1 MTAAEQITA
10 PAPLRL
16 VTPDT
21 ATAAADVVNVPFSR
35 TRRSSLN
42 PRKRFDHDKLVELAA
57 SIYQRTKFDGAGNVT
72 RTGIEQNL
80 IGRPSARESG
90 MVELAAGERRQRAVE
105 LLVQGLTVQ
114 VQTGEDANGR
124 AIMGEAFYQVPDA
137 YPVPF
142 RVEEMTDAE
151 LIEVATLENSQRQD
165 MTPME
170 EADAF
175 LALIGAG
182 RTADYV
188 AVKYGLHVNT
198 VKSRVQLAAGLGRD
212 ARKLLDEGAIN
223 LEQAKIIATT
233 SGAMKKS
240 LTEHAR
246 NGNNV
251 STLKNLVKA
260 GAFLV
265 ENARFDVEA
274 SGLKIDE
281 GGLGMLGDF
290 PAKFADHRT
299 ALNKQL
305 EALEIL
311 KAQEEEGGTWGK
323 VEIVTV
329 ESAYA
334 NLPSS
339 EWVTPPQGMTHNLT
353 LICSSTTG
361 KVAQSSQ
368 YVRYADAQAF
378 KRQQAEAA
386 AAAQAQAAAAG
397 EGEAGSSEDSASTPR
412 PTYPAADTGPKI
424 REAAHVLAHQTRSQA
439 IHGHL
444 ATDPR
449 MCLALACES
458 LAKATICRSGSGA
471 MEISLRGVK
480 EVLLTEEGRALAA
493 DLARTFNT
501 VFIPDDSGRLI
512 YRNFGFDVQD
522 ALTAPEVREGEL
534 LKLFAYLTHQQVGNW
549 ENNLNDT
556 PRRVKKLAERLDV
569 VKDVQGRFTLSA
581 AYLDGYTVD
590 ALLKLIETMPEGLR
604 PVGVM
609 KASKREIVGLIL
621 EKAPALKGA
630 GWLPDLVKF

>member
-1 MTAAEQITA
+1 MTAAEQMTA

-21 ATAAADVVNVPFSR
+21 AAADVVNVAFAR

-57 SIYQRTKFDGAGNVT
+57 SIYQRTKFDGGGNVT

-80 IGRPSARESG
+80 IGRPSAKESG

-124 AIMGEAFYQVPDA
+124 PVMGEAFYQVTDA

-142 RVEEMTDAE
+142 RIEEMTDAE

-246 NGNNV
+246 NGNSV
-251 STLKNLVKA
+251 TTLKNLVKA

-290 PAKFADHRT
+290 PAKFADHKT

-311 KAQEEEGGTWGK
+311 KAKEEERGTWGK

-339 EWVTPPQGMTHNLT
+339 EWVTPPHGMTHNLA

-361 KVAQSSQ
+361 KIAESSQ
-368 YVRYADAQAF
+368 YVRYADAQVF
-378 KRQQAEAA
+378 KREQAEAA
-386 AAAQAQAAAAG
+386 AQAHAAAAG
-397 EGEAGSSEDSASTPR
+397 EGEAGSGETSATSTPR
-412 PTYPAADTGPKI
+412 TTYPAADTGPKI

-458 LAKATICRSGSGA
+458 LAKTTICHSGGGA

-480 EVLLTEEGRALAA
+480 EVPLTDEGRTLAA
-493 DLARTFNT
+493 DLALTFGT
-501 VFIPDDSGRLI
+501 VFATDEGGRLT
-512 YRNFGFDVQD
+512 YRRMGFDVEE
-522 ALTAPEVREGEL
+522 ALTAPEVQTEDL
-534 LKLFAYLTHQQVGNW
+534 LKLFAYLTHQQVGDWDNS
-549 ENNLNDT
+549 LNDT
-556 PRRVKKLAERLDV
+556 PRRVKALAERLEV
-569 VKDVQGRFTLSA
+569 TGDVQERFTLSTG
-581 AYLDGYTVD
+581 YLDGYTVD

-604 PVGVM
+604 PVGLM
-609 KASKREIVGLIL
+609 KASKKEIVGLIL

>member
-16 VTPDT
+16 VTPDP
-21 ATAAADVVNVPFSR
+21 AADVVNVAFAR

-57 SIYQRTKFDGAGNVT
+57 SIFQRTKFDDAGNVI

-124 AIMGEAFYQVPDA
+124 PVMGEAFYQVTDA

-142 RVEEMTDAE
+142 RIEEMTDAE

-198 VKSRVQLAAGLGRD
+198 VKSRVQLAAGLGRE

-223 LEQAKIIATT
+223 LEQAKIIVTT

-246 NGNNV
+246 NGNSV

-265 ENARFDVEA
+265 EHARFDVEA
-274 SGLKIDE
+274 SGLRIDE
-281 GGLGMLGDF
+281 GGLGLLGDF
-290 PAKFADHRT
+290 PAKFADHKT

-311 KAQEEEGGTWGK
+311 KTEEEQSGKWGK

-339 EWVTPPQGMTHNLT
+339 EWVTPPQGMTPHLA

-361 KVAQSSQ
+361 KVAQSSL
-368 YVRYADAQAF
+368 YVRHADAQAF
-378 KRQQAEAA
+378 KREQAEKAK
-386 AAAQAQAAAAG
+386 AAQAQAAAAG
-397 EGEAGSSEDSASTPR
+397 EAGSSGASAAHTMPLSTS
-412 PTYPAADTGPKI
+412 PKI

-439 IHGHL
+439 IQGHL

-458 LAKATICRSGSGA
+458 LAKTTICRSGGGA
-471 MEISLRGVK
+471 MEIHFRGVK
-480 EVLLTEEGRALAA
+480 EVPLTDEGRALAA
-493 DLARTFNT
+493 DLALTFGT
-501 VFIPDDSGRLI
+501 VFTTDEGGRLT
-512 YRNFGFDVQD
+512 YRRMGFDVQE
-522 ALTAPEVREGEL
+522 ALTAPEVQTEDL
-534 LKLFAYLTHQQVGNW
+534 LKLFAYLTHQQVGDW
-549 ENNLNDT
+549 EHNLNDT
-556 PRRVKKLAERLDV
+556 PRRVKQLAEQLDV
-569 VKDVQGRFTLSA
+569 TGNVQERFTLSA
-581 AYLDGYTVD
+581 AYLDGYTTD
-590 ALLKLIETMPEGLR
+590 ALHQLIQTMPEALR
-604 PVGVM
+604 PVGLM
-609 KASKREIVGLIL
+609 KASKKEIVGLIL

>member
-16 VTPDT
+16 VTPES
-21 ATAAADVVNVPFSR
+21 AADVVNVPFSR

-57 SIYQRTKFDGAGNVT
+57 SIFQRTRFDAAGNVI

-80 IGRPSARESG
+80 IGRPSTAESG

-124 AIMGEAFYQVPDA
+124 PIMGEAFYQVTDS

-142 RVEEMTDAE
+142 RIEEMTDAE

-182 RTADYV
+182 RTADDV

-198 VKSRVQLAAGLGRD
+198 VKSRVQLAAGLGRE
-212 ARKLLDEGAIN
+212 ARKLLDDGAIN
-223 LEQAKIIATT
+223 LEQAKVIAST

-246 NGNNV
+246 NGNSV

-274 SGLKIDE
+274 SRLRIDE

-290 PAKFADHRT
+290 PAKFADHKT

-305 EALEIL
+305 EALELL
-311 KAQEEEGGTWGK
+311 KAQEEERGVWGK

-334 NLPSS
+334 NLPTN
-339 EWVTPPQGMTHNLT
+339 EWVTPPHGMTHNLA

-361 KVAQSSQ
+361 KVAESSL
-368 YVRYADAQAF
+368 YVRHADAQAF
-378 KRQQAEAA
+378 KREQAEAA
-386 AAAQAQAAAAG
+386 RAAQAQAAAAG
-397 EGEAGSSEDSASTPR
+397 EGETGGSTASAAHTPS
-412 PTYPAADTGPKI
+412 PSSGPKI
-424 REAAHVLAHQTRSQA
+424 REAAHVMAHQTRAQA
-439 IHGHL
+439 IQGHL

-458 LAKATICRSGSGA
+458 LAKTTICRSGGGA

-480 EVLLTEEGRALAA
+480 EVPLTGEGRALAA
-493 DLARTFNT
+493 DLALTFGT
-501 VFIPDDSGRLI
+501 VFTTDEGGRLT
-512 YRNFGFDVQD
+512 YRSMGFDVQD
-522 ALTAPEVREGEL
+522 ALTAPEVQTEDL
-534 LKLFAYLTHQQVGNW
+534 LKLFAYLTHQQVGDW
-549 ENNLNDT
+549 EHNLNDT
-556 PRRVKKLAERLDV
+556 PRRVKRLAEQLDV
-569 VKDVQGRFTLSA
+569 TGSVQERFTLSA
-581 AYLDGYTVD
+581 AYLDSYTVD

-604 PVGVM
+604 PVGLM
-609 KASKREIVGLIL
+609 KASKKEIVGLIL

>member
-1 MTAAEQITA
+1 MTAAQQMTT

-16 VTPDT
+16 VTPET
-21 ATAAADVVNVPFSR
+21 AADVVNVPFSR

-57 SIYQRTKFDGAGNVT
+57 SIYGRTKFDGAGNVT

-80 IGRPSARESG
+80 IGRPSAKESG

-124 AIMGEAFYQVPDA
+124 PVMGEAFYQVTDT

-198 VKSRVQLAAGLGRD
+198 VKSRVQLAAGLGRE

-246 NGNNV
+246 NGNSV
-251 STLKNLVKA
+251 ATLKNLVKA

-274 SGLKIDE
+274 SGLRIEE

-290 PAKFADHRT
+290 PAKFADHKT

-305 EALEIL
+305 EALELL
-311 KAQEEEGGTWGK
+311 KAEEEERGTWGK

-334 NLPSS
+334 NLPTN
-339 EWVTPPQGMTHNLT
+339 EWVTPPHGMTPHLA

-361 KVAQSSQ
+361 KVAQSSL
-368 YVRYADAQAF
+368 YVRHADAQAF
-378 KRQQAEAA
+378 KREQAEAA
-386 AAAQAQAAAAG
+386 RAAQAQAAAAG
-397 EGEAGSSEDSASTPR
+397 EGETGGSTASAAHTTSPSS
-412 PTYPAADTGPKI
+412 GPKI
-424 REAAHVLAHQTRSQA
+424 REAAHVIAHQTRAQA
-439 IHGHL
+439 IQGHL

-458 LAKATICRSGSGA
+458 LAKTTICRSGGGA
-471 MEISLRGVK
+471 MEISLRSVK
-480 EVLLTEEGRALAA
+480 EVPLTGEGRALAA
-493 DLARTFNT
+493 DLALTFGT
-501 VFIPDDSGRLI
+501 VFTTDEGGRLT
-512 YRNFGFDVQD
+512 YRRMGFDVQE
-522 ALTAPEVREGEL
+522 ALTAPEVQTEDL
-534 LKLFAYLTHQQVGNW
+534 LKLFAYLTHQQVGDW
-549 ENNLNDT
+549 EHNLNDT
-556 PRRVKKLAERLDV
+556 PRRVKKLAEQLDV
-569 VKDVQGRFTLSA
+569 TGDVQERFTLSA

-590 ALLKLIETMPEGLR
+590 ALHQLIQTMPEGLR
-604 PVGVM
+604 PVGLM
-609 KASKREIVGLIL
+609 KASKKEIVGLIL

-630 GWLPDLVKF
+630 GWLPNLVKF

>member
-1 MTAAEQITA
+1 MAFA
-10 PAPLRL
+10 
-16 VTPDT
+16 
-21 ATAAADVVNVPFSR
+21 R

-42 PRKRFDHDKLVELAA
+42 PRKRFDHALLVELAA

-80 IGRPSARESG
+80 IGRPSAKESG

-124 AIMGEAFYQVPDA
+124 AIMGEAFYQVTDL

-142 RVEEMTDAE
+142 RIEEMTDAE

-223 LEQAKIIATT
+223 LEQAKVIATT

-240 LTEHAR
+240 LTDHAR
-246 NGNNV
+246 NGSGV

-265 ENARFDVEA
+265 ENARFDVEV

-290 PAKFADHRT
+290 PAKFADHKT

-311 KAQEEEGGTWGK
+311 KAEEEGRGTWGK
-323 VEIVTV
+323 VEIVPV

-334 NLPSS
+334 NLPTS
-339 EWVTPPQGMTHNLT
+339 EWVTPPHGMTPHLA
-353 LICSSTTG
+353 LICSTATG
-361 KVAQSSQ
+361 KIAQSSQ
-368 YVRYADAQAF
+368 YVRYTDAQAF
-378 KRQQAEAA
+378 KRQQAEVA
-386 AAAQAQAAAAG
+386 AAAQAQAAAGQG
-397 EGEAGSSEDSASTPR
+397 ESGSGEASSTSTPR
-412 PTYPAADTGPKI
+412 TPYPTADTGPKI

-439 IHGHL
+439 IQGHL

-458 LAKATICRSGSGA
+458 LAKTTICHSGGGA
-471 MEISLRGVK
+471 MEIHFRGVK
-480 EVLLTEEGRALAA
+480 DVPMTDEGRALAA
-493 DLARTFNT
+493 DLALTFGT
-501 VFIPDDSGRLI
+501 VFAAAESGRLT
-512 YRNFGFDVQD
+512 YRRLGFDVQD
-522 ALTAPEVREGEL
+522 ALTAPEVQTEDL
-534 LKLFAYLTHQQVGNW
+534 LRLFAYLTHQQVGDW
-549 ENNLNDT
+549 ENSLNDT
-556 PRRVKKLAERLDV
+556 PRRVKALAERLDV
-569 VKDVQGRFTLSA
+569 TEGVQERFTLSA
-581 AYLDGYTVD
+581 AYLEGYTTD
-590 ALLKLIETMPEGLR
+590 ALHQLIQTMPEGLR
-604 PVGVM
+604 PVGLM
-609 KASKREIVGLIL
+609 KASKKEIVGLIL